1 MEINKISLDNYITGN
16 YGEDEQKLRK
26 NMLFNLR
33 EIKEA
38 VDWATGDDGFRSNE
52 VIEILKLMRE
62 EKKNATTKSNK
73 QNENRN
79 DNERH
84 VKVNGQG

>member
-1 MEINKISLDNYITGN
+1 MLIDL
-16 YGEDEQKLRK
+16 QAKL
-26 NMLFNLR
+26 LFNLR

-38 VDWATGDDGFRSNE
+38 VDWAVGDDGFRSNE

-73 QNENRN
+73 
-79 DNERH
+79 
-84 VKVNGQG
+84 